1 MIDMKQIQKL
11 QQDMQN
17 KMGNIQAEMD
27 KARVEASSGGGMV
40 KVVMDGNQ
48 KLLEIKIQKDAID
61 PDDVEMT
68 EDLVMAA
75 VNSAVEKSRNLK
87 EESMNQITGGLK
99 IPGLNF

>member
-27 KARVEASSGGGMV
+27 RARVEASSGGGMV

-48 KLLEIKIQKDAID
+48 KLIEIKIQKDAID

-75 VNSAVEKSRNLK
+75 VNSAVEKSRSLK
-87 EESMNQITGGLK
+87 EDSMNQITGGLK